1 MKLRKSIA
9 FLMIL
14 ALLAACLPASADTID
29 FPFLPGLSWNASVSD
44 LENMTGVSGKESS
57 DGIGNSG
64 RMVFFE
70 VKSPG
75 LAPVPYELAVTLSSG
90 GDLSMAIF
98 LYDVSSAADKDTA
111 RGQIVDEMDK
121 LYGERSTVLFDSP
134 ESMQT
139 AFDGATGLSDAMAST
154 ALGGLS
160 GAARNMFKDLSAV
173 SVSKGWLVDRKYAAM
188 VIYSTSGSMSG
199 KVAVALVDLEQT
211 ITMMSDASLP
221 EGRTGWLDLPAG
233 LAWKCSRAELESA
246 LGQAGL
252 EYADQEG
259 NLYAYMAGPTGSL
272 MMTLYLFDGND
283 QLMGSLHIA
292 GLDYDTLEA
301 AIVREF
307 GNKATID
314 EEQIKQQI
322 QNSLGMSAS
331 RMCAWINTE
340 SLVYLFSTDN
350 GTFIMQISTKMVME
364 QQ

>member
-14 ALLAACLPASADTID
+14 ALLAACLPASAETTDV

-44 LENMTGVSGKESS
+44 VESVTGVSGKESS

-64 RMVFFE
+64 RMIYFE
-70 VKSPG
+70 VNSPG
-75 LAPVPYELAVTLSSG
+75 LAPAPYELAMTLSSG

-98 LYDVSSAADKDTA
+98 LYDISSVADKDAA
-111 RGQIVDEMDK
+111 RGQIVDEMSK
-121 LYGERSTVLFDSP
+121 LYGERSTLLFDSP

-139 AFDGATGLSDAMAST
+139 AFDGATGMSDAMVST

-160 GAARNMFKDLSAV
+160 GAARNMFKDLSFV
-173 SVSKGWLVDRKYAAM
+173 SEAKGWLVDRKYAAM
-188 VIYSTSGSMSG
+188 VIYGTSGSMAG
-199 KVAVALVDLEQT
+199 KVAVTLVDLEQT
-211 ITMMSDASLP
+211 IFMMSDASLP
-221 EGRTGWLDLPAG
+221 EDRTGWLDLPAG
-233 LAWKCSRAELESA
+233 AAWKCSRADLESA
-246 LGQAGL
+246 LSRAGF

-259 NLYAYMAGPTGSL
+259 NLYAYTTGPSGAL

-283 QLMGSLHIA
+283 QLMGTLHIA

-314 EEQIKQQI
+314 EEQIK
-322 QNSLGMSAS
+322 
-331 RMCAWINTE
+331 
-340 SLVYLFSTDN
+340 
-350 GTFIMQISTKMVME
+350 
-364 QQ
+364 